1 MFSAVLLSMSIVA
14 MMQFA
19 LYYWRAVISAVAT
32 QPISSRVLET
42 VQLADSDVN
51 GNDFEKL
58 ASWLA
63 LTPVLNAGGSGLG
76 SVRTYFNAVRHA
88 ENVFGSI
95 FPAIARWGRS
105 ERTLCARYAA
115 VLIDQRLQANLA
127 QAASMRSC

>member
-51 GNDFEKL
+51 GNDFLKL

-63 LTPVLNAGGSGLG
+63 LTPMLHAGGSGLG
-76 SVRTYFNAVRHA
+76 PVRAYFHAVRQA
-88 ENVFGSI
+88 EKILGRI
-95 FPAIARWGRS
+95 FPAISSWSRS
-105 ERTLCARYAA
+105 ECTLCARYAA